1 MNARLSGADLSLNN
15 RVSKD
20 DNASAELIEFL
31 PESRPTQ
38 ETSLITREEISNKR
52 ALLTKAM
59 STLGE
64 RELEILTARK
74 LMDEPLTLDELS
86 SKYNISKERVRQ
98 IENRAFEKI
107 QSFMLAELPHQ
118 IEQRG

>member
-1 MNARLSGADLSLNN
+1 
-15 RVSKD
+15 
-20 DNASAELIEFL
+20 
-31 PESRPTQ
+31 
-38 ETSLITREEISNKR
+38 
-52 ALLTKAM
+52 M

>member
-1 MNARLSGADLSLNN
+1 
-15 RVSKD
+15 
-20 DNASAELIEFL
+20 
-31 PESRPTQ
+31 
-38 ETSLITREEISNKR
+38 
-52 ALLTKAM
+52 
-59 STLGE
+59 
-64 RELEILTARK
+64 
-74 LMDEPLTLDELS
+74 MDEPLTLDELS